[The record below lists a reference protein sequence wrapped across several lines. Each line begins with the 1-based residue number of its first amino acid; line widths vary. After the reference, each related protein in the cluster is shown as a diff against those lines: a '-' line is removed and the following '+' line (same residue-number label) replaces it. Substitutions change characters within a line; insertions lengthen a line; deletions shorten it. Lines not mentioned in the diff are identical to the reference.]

1 MHDTELYRQ
10 ILGLLPPWTVTT
22 VALDLTSQTVS
33 VTVDPGPGPFACPE
47 CPRSVAGYD
56 TKRRRWR
63 HLDTCQL
70 TTFIDAEVPRI
81 QCPAHGIRQIVVPWA
96 ERHSR
101 FTALFERWAID
112 LLRACSIRAAAT
124 LLRLKW
130 AQMWGIKAR
139 AVRRGLK
146 RRTHDLMAHLG
157 VDEKAIAKGHRYLT
171 VVADLDRKR
180 VLYVD
185 EGRSQESLDR
195 FWWQLTPEQH
205 DALQAVAMDMWEPY
219 IQSTKAHVDEAE
231 AKIVFDKFHIIQ
243 HLHTAVD
250 QVRRAEHRGLRQAED
265 DRLTG
270 TKYLWLRRPQDLTAS
285 QRRQLRTLL
294 QSDLKVARAWMLK
307 EQFQRFWTYA
317 YHGAATKFFVRWF
330 WRATHSRLRP
340 IAQVAKMIQRHLPNV
355 LTYLTH
361 GITNAGLE
369 AINATIQGIKKTAR
383 GFRNVDNFKTA
394 IYFHCGGLDLYP
406 HNSV

>member
-1 MHDTELYRQ
+1 LKEAAADMPPKEEPWKDDVHHSPQCRRKKK
-10 ILGLLPPWTVTT
+10 GLFTV
-22 VALDLTSQTVS
+22 LCGQRSLTWLCWEST
-33 VTVDPGPGPFACPE
+33 
-47 CPRSVAGYD
+47 
-56 TKRRRWR
+56 
-63 HLDTCQL
+63 
-70 TTFIDAEVPRI
+70 
-81 QCPAHGIRQIVVPWA
+81 
-96 ERHSR
+96 
-101 FTALFERWAID
+101 
-112 LLRACSIRAAAT
+112 SIRAAAT

-139 AVRRGLK
+139 AVRRGLR
-146 RRTHDLMAHLG
+146 RRTHELIAHLG
-157 VDEKAIAKGHRYLT
+157 VDQKAIAKGHRCLT

-195 FWWQLTPEQH
+195 FWWHLTPEQH
-205 DALQAVAMDMWEPY
+205 DALQAVAMDMWAPS
-219 IQSTKAHVDEAE
+219 IQSTEAHVDEAE
-231 AKIVFDKFHIIQ
+231 TKIVFDKFHIVQ

-250 QVRRAEHRGLRQAED
+250 QVRRAEPRGLRQAED

-270 TKYLWLRRPQDLTAS
+270 TKYLWLRRPQDLTAA

-307 EQFQRFWTYA
+307 EQFQRFWTYV

-330 WRATHSRLRP
+330 WRAPHSRLRP

-355 LTYLTH
+355 LTYLTQ

-369 AINATIQGIKKTAR
+369 AINATIQGVTKTAR

-406 HNSV
+406 HKSG

>member
-10 ILGLLPPWTVTT
+10 ILGLTPPWTVAT
-22 VALDLTSQTVS
+22 VALDLTSQTVT
-33 VTVDPGPGPFACPE
+33 VTVAPGPGPFPCPDCQE
-47 CPRSVAGYD
+47 PGSGYD
-56 TKRRRWR
+56 AKPRRWR
-63 HLDTCQL
+63 HLDTCQF
-70 TTFIDAEVPRI
+70 TTVIEAEVPRI
-81 QCPAHGIRQIVVPWA
+81 QCPTHGIKQIAIPWA

-112 LLRACSIRAAAT
+112 LLRACSITAAAK
-124 LLRLKW
+124 LLRLTW
-130 AQMWGIKAR
+130 AQVWGIKTR
-139 AVRRGLK
+139 AVRRGVT

-157 VDEKAIAKGHRYLT
+157 VDEKAIARRQQYLT

-180 VLYVD
+180 VLYVQ
-185 EGRSQESLDR
+185 EGRSRESLDR

-219 IQSTKAHVDEAE
+219 VQSTKTHVDDAE
-231 AKIVFDKFHIIQ
+231 TKIVFDKFHIVQ

-270 TKYLWLRRPQDLTAS
+270 TKYLWLRRPKDLTAA
-285 QRRQLRTLL
+285 QRTQLRTLL
-294 QSDLKVARAWMLK
+294 QSDLKVARAWLLK
-307 EQFQRFWTYA
+307 EQFQRFWAYT
-317 YHGAATKFFVRWF
+317 YHGAAQTFFARWF

-340 IAQVAKMIQRHLPNV
+340 MVQVAKMIQRHLPNV

-369 AINATIQGIKKTAR
+369 AINATIQWVKKTAR

-406 HNSV
+406 HKTG